1 MPEFAARSGTVGI
14 GNTHRPMLPCCIA
27 CRMAVATK
35 SPWSS
40 SLSVLWPFFEP
51 FLEVSTM
58 YRTLNDQLEEFVDDC
73 SLSDVLIAL
82 SEVCSWRATDSH
94 DDPARREWQKCA
106 THVEAAASVAYRVGL

>member
-1 MPEFAARSGTVGI
+1 M
-14 GNTHRPMLPCCIA
+14 
-27 CRMAVATK
+27 K

-82 SEVCSWRATDSH
+82 SEICTLRATDSH
-94 DDPARREWQKCA
+94 DDPARREWQRCA
-106 THVEAAASVAYRVGL
+106 THVDAVASVAYRVGL